1 MGRFSHILYK
11 LYYRMK
17 PSASVKIARKIGVRF
32 ADEPGKE
39 KCRILT
45 EPLAAFGSE
54 PYLVKI
60 GHHVEITSGVT
71 FITHDG
77 GMWTLRDRESF
88 EQADYFGPISIG
100 NNVFIGNNVI
110 ILPGVTVGDNV
121 VIGAGAVVT
130 KNIPSNSVCAGV
142 PARVIKTID
151 EYADKLIKNG
161 AMNTRHL
168 NKTDKM
174 AEIKKLHPEWF
185 K

>member
-1 MGRFSHILYK
+1 M
-11 LYYRMK
+11 
-17 PSASVKIARKIGVRF
+17 
-32 ADEPGKE
+32 
-39 KCRILT
+39 
-45 EPLAAFGSE
+45 
-54 PYLVKI
+54 
-60 GHHVEITSGVT
+60 
-71 FITHDG
+71 
-77 GMWTLRDRESF
+77 RDRESF

-168 NKTDKM
+168 NKIDKM
-174 AEIKKLHPEWF
+174 AEIKRLHPEWF
-185 K
+185 N